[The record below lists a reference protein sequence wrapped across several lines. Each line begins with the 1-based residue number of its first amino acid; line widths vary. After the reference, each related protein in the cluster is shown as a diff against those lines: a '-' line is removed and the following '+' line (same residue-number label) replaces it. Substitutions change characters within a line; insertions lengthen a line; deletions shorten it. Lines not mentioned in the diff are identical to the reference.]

1 MIKTRPANQK
11 DLDFILSLTRE
22 NMSQLIDWN
31 DNLFLANLKPE
42 NILIATLKEESV
54 GLLDCEKKENNLYIH
69 NIQVKRSFWRQG
81 IGSYL
86 MNKALSLAKQLDCRK
101 IKLKVLKKN
110 TGAINFYR
118 ELGFSVLANADK
130 ENVYLE
136 KRLV

>member
-1 MIKTRPANQK
+1 MIKIRPANQN

-22 NMSQLIDWN
+22 NMSRLIDWN
-31 DNLFLANLKPE
+31 DDLFLSNLKLE
-42 NILIATLKEESV
+42 NILIAMFEEEPI

-69 NIQVKRSFWRQG
+69 NIQVKKSFWRQG

-86 MNKALSLAKQLDCRK
+86 MNKAFSLAKQLDCRK

-110 TGAINFYR
+110 TGAINFYQ

-130 ENVYLE
+130 ESVYLE
-136 KRLV
+136 KGLV

>member
-31 DNLFLANLKPE
+31 DDLFLSNLKLE
-42 NILIATLKEESV
+42 NILIAMFEEEPV
-54 GLLDCEKKENNLYIH
+54 GLLDCEKKESDFYIH
-69 NIQVKRSFWRQG
+69 NIQVKKSFWRRG
-81 IGSYL
+81 IGSCL
-86 MNKALSLAKQLDCRK
+86 MDQAFFLAKQSDCRK

-110 TGAINFYR
+110 TGAIIFYQK
-118 ELGFSVLANADK
+118 LGFSVLANVDK
-130 ENVYLE
+130 ESVYLE